1 MPFILPILGVCM
13 RCNMLLI
20 IIVLSFTSGL
30 CVASERYLTVYGGK
44 YSDDNLGELLANEAI
59 KFENSTFA
67 ALAVGKRISEPL
79 PSYQWEVEGQVGK
92 HFREQSHWEFNIA
105 AIVRW
110 KRFPW
115 NDFLRTSVAIGDG
128 LSYATEVP
136 PLELKSHTNTGATR
150 LLNYLVI
157 EMTVSPPQ
165 VKHWSIV
172 GRIHHRSGIFGLFN
186 NVSGGSNVLVLGIKF
201 AY

>member
-1 MPFILPILGVCM
+1 MC
-13 RCNMLLI
+13 CNRLLI
-20 IIVLSFTSGL
+20 IIVLLFTSSL

-44 YSDDNLGELLANEAI
+44 YSDDNLGELLANEPI
-59 KFENSTFA
+59 EFENSTFA
-67 ALAVGKRISEPL
+67 GLAVAKRISEFH
-79 PSYQWEVEGQVGK
+79 PSYQWEVEGQIGK
-92 HFREQSHWEFNIA
+92 HFHDQIHWEFNIA

-115 NDFLRTSVAIGDG
+115 NHYLRTSVAIGDG

-165 VKHWSIV
+165 VQNWSIV
-172 GRIHHRSGIFGLFN
+172 GRIHHRSGVFGLFN
-186 NVSGGSNVLVLGIKF
+186 NVRGGSNVLALGIKF

>member
-1 MPFILPILGVCM
+1 
-13 RCNMLLI
+13 MLLMTM
-20 IIVLSFTSGL
+20 VLSFTSGL
-30 CVASERYLTVYGGK
+30 CVASERYLTAYGGK
-44 YSDDNLGELLANEAI
+44 YSDDNLGELLANEPI

-67 ALAVGKRISEPL
+67 GLAVAQRISEPR
-79 PSYQWEVEGQVGK
+79 PSYQWEVEGQIGK
-92 HFREQSHWEFNIA
+92 HFRDQTHWEFNIA
-105 AIVRW
+105 AIIRW

-115 NDFLRTSVAIGDG
+115 NHYLRTSIAIGDG

-136 PLELKSHTNTGATR
+136 PLELKSHTNTGAAR

-165 VKHWSIV
+165 IQNWSIV
-172 GRIHHRSGIFGLFN
+172 GRIHHRSGVFGLFN
-186 NVSGGSNVLVLGIKF
+186 DVRGGSNVLVLGIKF